1 MRRWACFVACL
12 VLVVHGERSQALS
25 WTEASPPKVAAST
38 ESSLNDVA
46 QSPTW
51 LRLIHYSRARGPGE
65 VVSDD
70 FYLSPNGR
78 TDPLAELKATIAA
91 YQTPWSIDGDVHPR
105 CRYPARY
112 FWLSQQVFLPAYS
125 VRDPRCRRLEKWA
138 DLDRTQSA
146 SLLLVS
152 GYFGNPASSFGH
164 ALLRLKKSGDSA
176 TELLDITINYGALV
190 PPRESTVLYVA
201 RGLFGGYRA
210 GFSDKHFYTEDLV
223 YARTELRDIWEYE
236 LELDQ
241 KQLQLLIF
249 HLWEVIGKKFDYY
262 FLTKNCAYRLAEL
275 LELVTE
281 RSWVEASRLWYLP
294 VEPFHRMARL
304 AMERSG
310 GPSER
315 RRFIPSA
322 QRQLREAFASL
333 SFPERGFAERAIH
346 APTTSLESSLAGLQP
361 KGRVA
366 VADALVDYYQYR
378 LTSPESEAVSF
389 LTERK
394 DEAVRLRLGLP
405 VASRAS
411 GLQAA
416 SPSPADGAGPMLTG
430 IGVAHD
436 RTRGGY
442 TQIRFAPFHSDE
454 VGLNTL
460 GGGALVVLDAAVGVD
475 ATRAAFLDHI
485 DLVRVRKL
493 DADSALIPGD
503 SPWSWQARIGI
514 GRIPS
519 GASDRLDPY
528 AVFGVG
534 RSARLGSQVVTY
546 AMVDAR
552 AQAARS
558 LLGVEPNIGVMA
570 EAGSWKA
577 WVQGG
582 MMLDAGS
589 GGWSARFSTEARYA
603 LSKNQAIRVE
613 YLSERETRRY
623 VLSLFLYW

>member
-1 MRRWACFVACL
+1 MSSPEDLAR
-12 VLVVHGERSQALS
+12 
-25 WTEASPPKVAAST
+25 AS
-38 ESSLNDVA
+38 
-46 QSPTW
+46 TW
-51 LRLIHYSRARGPGE
+51 LRLLHYDRAGGPGE

-78 TDPLAELKATIAA
+78 TDPFAELQATIAA
-91 YQTPWSIDGDVHPR
+91 HQTPWSVDGDAHPR

-112 FWLSQQVFLPAYS
+112 FWLSQHIQLPGYL
-125 VRDPRCRRLEKWA
+125 VHEPRCRRLEQWA

-164 ALLRLKKSGDSA
+164 ALLRLKKSGDGA
-176 TELLDITINYGALV
+176 AELLDITVNYGALV
-190 PPRESTVLYVA
+190 PPRESTLLYVA

-236 LELDQ
+236 LDLDER
-241 KQLQLLIF
+241 QLQLLVL

-294 VEPFHRMARL
+294 VEPFHRMERL
-304 AMERSG
+304 NMERHRGVRG
-310 GPSER
+310 G

-322 QRQLREAFASL
+322 QRELRGAFANL
-333 SFPERGFAERAIH
+333 SEPERVFAERAIS
-346 APTTSLESSLAGLQP
+346 ARTASLESSLEGLHLP
-361 KGRVA
+361 GRVA
-366 VADALVDYYQYR
+366 VADALVGYYQYR
-378 LTSPESEAVSF
+378 LVSPEPESVRF

-394 DEAVRLRLGLP
+394 DEAVGLRLGLP
-405 VASRAS
+405 AASRTS
-411 GLQAA
+411 EFQTA
-416 SPSPADGAGPMLTG
+416 SPSPADGAAPMLTG

-436 RTRGGY
+436 TTRGGY

-460 GGGALVVLDAAVGVD
+460 AGGALVVLDTAVGVD
-475 ATRAAFLDHI
+475 AKQGAFLDRI
-485 DLVRVRKL
+485 DFVRVRKL
-493 DADSALIPGD
+493 DPDSALVPED
-503 SPWSWQARIGI
+503 SPWSWQARIGL
-514 GRIPS
+514 GRIRR
-519 GASDRLDPY
+519 GGGDHLDPY

-534 RSARLGSQVVTY
+534 RSARLGNRFVTY

-552 AQAARS
+552 AQVAPS
-558 LLGVEPNIGVMA
+558 LLGVEPNIGLIA
-570 EAGSWKA
+570 EAGPWKA
-577 WVQGG
+577 WMQGG

-589 GGWSARFSTEARYA
+589 LGWSARFSTEARYA
-603 LSKNQAIRVE
+603 LSKNQAIRLE
-613 YLSERETRRY
+613 FLSERETRRY
-623 VLSLFLYW
+623 VLSLFWYW